1 MTKSIFNH
9 LLMILFLKQTKV
21 VQNRRTARRFNGP
34 FVNTKRSSTDVIYK
48 VCGTGAVGAI
58 RDKKSNGVLLTLYF
72 MDGGL
77 RDRIDSQ
84 KQKNMRILNS
94 QFFVFFF
101 CVRCLFPRLSL
112 SIILDDVVCTTICI
126 IYWQDLENYN
136 KQTIMNPSS
145 CPSS

>member
-1 MTKSIFNH
+1 MTISIFNH

-21 VQNRRTARRFNGP
+21 VRNTRTARRFNGP

-72 MDGGL
+72 MDGL

-94 QFFVFFF
+94 HSFVFFF
-101 CVRCLFPRLSL
+101 CFRCLFPRLSL

-136 KQTIMNPSS
+136 KPTIMNPSS